1 LAHAHPS
8 CCLNPTTPDGDCRNL
23 THPTERQFPK
33 RSFHSQRHTFVSD
46 LANSTF
52 NPEIRRKLTGHK
64 TASVHNPYTHFE
76 RETLRA
82 AVHAIPSLPEH

>member
-1 LAHAHPS
+1 
-8 CCLNPTTPDGDCRNL
+8 
-23 THPTERQFPK
+23 
-33 RSFHSQRHTFVSD
+33 VSD